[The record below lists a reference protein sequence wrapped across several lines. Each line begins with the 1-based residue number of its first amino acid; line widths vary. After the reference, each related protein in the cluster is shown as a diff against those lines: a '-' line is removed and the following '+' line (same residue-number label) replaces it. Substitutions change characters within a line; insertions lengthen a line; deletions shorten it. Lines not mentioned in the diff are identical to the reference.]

1 MEKEGDI
8 PMAGKETS
16 QNEAQQKIV
25 TKYDRKVQR
34 RKEAE
39 EQEKKQKRFDKLIGF
54 VIVAAIVIALLS
66 IPVSKF
72 MATKSTYIKVG
83 GH

>member
-8 PMAGKETS
+8 PMAGKETTN
-16 QNEAQQKIV
+16 NEAQQKVV

-39 EQEKKQKRFDKLIGF
+39 EQEKAKETEAQNKQEG
-54 VIVAAIVIALLS
+54 
-66 IPVSKF
+66 
-72 MATKSTYIKVG
+72 
-83 GH
+83 